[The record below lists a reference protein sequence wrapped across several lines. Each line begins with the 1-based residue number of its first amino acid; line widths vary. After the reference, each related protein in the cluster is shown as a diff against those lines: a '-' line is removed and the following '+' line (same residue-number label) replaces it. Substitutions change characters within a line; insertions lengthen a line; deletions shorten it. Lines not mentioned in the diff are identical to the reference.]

1 MKYAIET
8 DSLTKQYG
16 DFLAVDSLNMKVKNK
31 SIFGFLGPNGAGK
44 TTTIKMLTCLIK
56 STSGTAKVGG
66 YDINKDP
73 NEVRQK
79 IGMVP
84 QLVSLYN
91 DLTAKENVELC
102 ADYYGIPENEK
113 EDRINDLMELVD
125 IKYAENKLI
134 KQMSGGQKQK
144 VSVVA
149 SLIHRPDVLFL
160 DEPTIGLDP
169 TTKMVLWDLIAEL
182 NDNGHTIILCSH
194 DMYEVEM
201 LCENIGVMN
210 LGKLAA
216 FDTPQGLK
224 DNLIKEKEEEL
235 QSQKPFRL
243 SHEFNK
249 TAQTS
254 KKISNLTSIESSDS
268 YYVENEENKKSSIGN
283 YNSQNN
289 IDIQEFSKEISIMV
303 NNLDDIIIEE
313 VNNLDIVYDIKSSE
327 NGRLVID
334 VDKFAEDSVNN
345 VIWTIVK
352 NNGNITSINTKDPS
366 LEDVFV
372 ELTKKKS
379 IDKNNITEDT

>member
-8 DSLTKQYG
+8 SALTKYFN
-16 DFLAVDSLNMKVKNK
+16 DFLAVDTLDMKVKNK

-56 STSGTAKVGG
+56 PSSGTAKVGG
-66 YDINKDP
+66 YDINTDP

-84 QLVSLYN
+84 QLVSLYK
-91 DLTAKENVELC
+91 DLTARENVELC
-102 ADYYGIPENEK
+102 ADYYGIPVDEK
-113 EDRINDLMELVD
+113 EDRMNDLMELVD

-182 NDNGHTIILCSH
+182 NDNGHTIVLCSH

-201 LCENIGVMN
+201 LCENVGIID
-210 LGKLAA
+210 LGKLIA
-216 FDTPQGLK
+216 FNTPQGLK
-224 DNLIKEKEEEL
+224 DNLIKQNESEL
-235 QSQKPFRL
+235 LSQKPIL
-243 SHEFNK
+243 TTVPKDLEK
-249 TAQTS
+249 TNEES
-254 KKISNLTSIESSDS
+254 SIENYNVDHQTIS
-268 YYVENEENKKSSIGN
+268 EPFKSSSQTLLNEDANLKN
-283 YNSQNN
+283 YAAIEEKSR
-289 IDIQEFSKEISIMV
+289 EISIMI
-303 NNLDDIIIEE
+303 NNLDEKMVEE
-313 VNNLDIVYDIKSSE
+313 LKSLDIVYNVKVND
-327 NGRLVID
+327 NGRLTVD
-334 VDKFAEDSVNN
+334 LDKFEENALNN
-345 VIWTIVK
+345 VIQLIVK

-372 ELTKKKS
+372 ELTRKKTVDKS
-379 IDKNNITEDT
+379 NIKIT

>member
-8 DSLTKQYG
+8 SALTKYFN
-16 DFLAVDSLNMKVKNK
+16 DFLAVDTLDMKVKNK

-56 STSGTAKVGG
+56 PSSGTAKVGG
-66 YDINKDP
+66 YDINTDP

-84 QLVSLYN
+84 QLVSLYK
-91 DLTAKENVELC
+91 DLTARENVELC
-102 ADYYGIPENEK
+102 ADYYGIPVDEK
-113 EDRINDLMELVD
+113 EDRMNDLMELVD

-182 NDNGHTIILCSH
+182 NDNGHTIVLCSH

-201 LCENIGVMN
+201 LCENVGIID
-210 LGKLAA
+210 LGKLIA
-216 FDTPQGLK
+216 FNTPQGLK
-224 DNLIKEKEEEL
+224 DNLIKQKENEL
-235 QSQKPFRL
+235 LSQKPIL
-243 SHEFNK
+243 TTVPKDLEK
-249 TAQTS
+249 TNEES
-254 KKISNLTSIESSDS
+254 SIENYNVDHQTIS
-268 YYVENEENKKSSIGN
+268 EPFKSSSQTLLNEDANLKN
-283 YNSQNN
+283 YAAIEEKSR
-289 IDIQEFSKEISIMV
+289 EISIMI
-303 NNLDDIIIEE
+303 NNLDEKMVEE
-313 VNNLDIVYDIKSSE
+313 LKSLDIVYNVKVND
-327 NGRLVID
+327 NGRLTVD
-334 VDKFAEDSVNN
+334 LDKFEENALNN
-345 VIWTIVK
+345 VIQLIVK

-372 ELTKKKS
+372 ELTRKKTVDKS
-379 IDKNNITEDT
+379 NIKIT